1 MILCIAE
8 IAEHILGVL
17 DSEIIWSLVDELSKI
32 ERIDQLILNI
42 FIFEV
47 RLVQLFLLIFIFL
60 QQQITIT
67 AR

>member
-8 IAEHILGVL
+8 IAKHILGVL